1 MYKMYKDYDWL
12 HQKYYDEGLEVW
24 EIALEGNTSI
34 KMIHEW
40 LQRFEFYSMDD
51 EEFVDIY

>member
-1 MYKMYKDYDWL
+1 MYKDYDWL